1 MKSFKQYIIEELPT
15 KEIKTSEFPNPL
27 STRLKAIFQHKGD
40 LDGSQGDDVVKTKAK
55 TWKSSKLKPSQSA
68 IYLGKSLGMA
78 VGGVKGGDL
87 GSIVSNDR
95 HILDGHHRWAATMLA
110 DPTAKIT
117 GIEADLGIGDLVPVL
132 RALGDSIGN
141 TRRGEPTGGDVNIF
155 KATVQDAIVSLNTGK
170 NMHPKFYDK
179 EKSVAW
185 LESIG
190 GKAELEK
197 RLKELQNH
205 RPPKGAPPRMEMPVI
220 DADNNDEKLAATLL
234 RKGKLDVRA
243 PYAKG

>member
-27 STRLKAIFQHKGD
+27 SARLKAIFQHKGD